1 MIAWRAIATLV
12 GLLLA
17 LVLMVVAAGTLTGG
31 MGELWAEI
39 RTPVL
44 VLSAILAA
52 GVVSAVMMI
61 AARVRGRGAREMVRY
76 QLVLAQADEA
86 THEEIAQACD
96 ALVQM
101 LRCTLVSRVCGG
113 QPWLAIESWHV
124 PPATAGETGTALL
137 MILCEPQTLDPA
149 IAALRRAYPNLTVR
163 HDRET
168 GAPAPYVSPRFS
180 PEHVL
185 RVRKARDWALPIGA
199 IKGSGDT
206 SNARSVMASVIRQQ
220 QQLGKT
226 GYLSCVR
233 WCLMPADESVDGR
246 AARRL
251 RRMADSTHTVN
262 AAVSADVMEAQRG
275 GGGALCFLELQ
286 SAIQHVRGDG
296 ERRGFADLQ
305 PVCRLL
311 VSPALTQRSVNT
323 LMERQMI
330 VRQALYRRRWERGT
344 PPLIPDQTGATLV
357 FPAELALTLEF
368 PGLGSEHGLPL
379 QRNTVPWLPAPPGLT
394 RAGHTG
400 MPLPP
405 SREAYERGF
414 RISAVHAAG
423 SVDGEVVDGELI
435 AEA

>member
-1 MIAWRAIATLV
+1 VIAWRAIATLV

-17 LVLMVVAAGTLTGG
+17 LVLMVVAAGSLTGG

-52 GVVSAVMMI
+52 AVVSAVMMI

-113 QPWLAIESWHV
+113 Q
-124 PPATAGETGTALL
+124 L

-330 VRQALYRRRWERGT
+330 VRQGLYRRRWERGT

-357 FPAELALTLEF
+357 FPTELALTLEF

-379 QRNTVPWLPAPPGLT
+379 QRNTVRVTRGCRCRPAVRTTSG
-394 RAGHTG
+394 ASG
-400 MPLPP
+400 
-405 SREAYERGF
+405 
-414 RISAVHAAG
+414 SAPYTPQGASTAR
-423 SVDGEVVDGELI
+423 SST
-435 AEA
+435 AN